1 VRADGALPAH
11 RAVVGVEADGEELVI
26 SRVHHDTR
34 HLTYVDDTRQLAAR
48 PGALQIVLRHLH
60 PKADGT

>member
-1 VRADGALPAH
+1 M
-11 RAVVGVEADGEELVI
+11 I

-60 PKADGT
+60 PKADDT